1 MFYFVFMCVSL
12 SRYVCANVSLCV
24 LVFPCL
30 RVFMCKIV
38 CKIVCV
44 KASEYV

>member
-1 MFYFVFMCVSL
+1 MFYFGFMCVSQ

-24 LVFPCL
+24 LVFVCL
-30 RVFMCKIV
+30 FMCKIE
-38 CKIVCV
+38 CV